1 LVGEAV
7 QIGGH
12 KTMSTKIILAV
23 AVLFLLVTVLYQG
36 SIIAQEDVVIREY
49 MSNPCVPLTPVRPL
63 KTGGNLG

>member
-1 LVGEAV
+1 
-7 QIGGH
+7 
-12 KTMSTKIILAV
+12 MSTKIILAV